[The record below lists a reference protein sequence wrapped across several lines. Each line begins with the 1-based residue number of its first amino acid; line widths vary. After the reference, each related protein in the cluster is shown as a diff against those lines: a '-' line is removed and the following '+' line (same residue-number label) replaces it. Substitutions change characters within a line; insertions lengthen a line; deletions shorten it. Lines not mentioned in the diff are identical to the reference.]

1 MRVDRS
7 GLNEAHPLVRQLYA
21 KLERILR
28 PIVDAEER
36 RAGARLVRAGKET
49 AARDAVGLRAL
60 NDALRA
66 AFDAPGRAGFA
77 RSGPPTEQP
86 PLEEPEKRENVSPP
100 TAPGPFTV
108 VDAAIRF
115 KQSPVRLR
123 SQSPPRS
130 VSARW

>member
-7 GLNEAHPLVRQLYA
+7 GLNEAHPLARHLYT

-77 RSGPPTEQP
+77 RGGAPTEQP
-86 PLEEPEKRENVSPP
+86 PLGEREKRGTVPP
-100 TAPGPFTV
+100 PATLGLSAVIDWYRT
-108 VDAAIRF
+108 D
-115 KQSPVRLR
+115 LR
-123 SQSPPRS
+123 SLEEA
-130 VSARW
+130 ARP